1 MLYSI
6 ILFIVFSFISYR
18 LIGTG
23 ASVARG
29 LISSIFSL
37 IFSTAAFYAFHLK
50 DKIEQNGI
58 IQFDHYTFL
67 YFITLIVV
75 SLGFSLILEM
85 MSGHKS
91 DVEIDRSVGIVDRVR
106 YFTATRL
113 RYMSLLLTISR
124 NGLLK
129 STFQSGKTRNE
140 QVSVALKNT
149 LEKAGGIFVK
159 FGQFLSTRSD
169 LFPESFRAELSSLQE
184 KVSFVPVS
192 EIKEIIQTQLNQS
205 LEDTFEYFDEEPLAA
220 ASIAQVHKARLH
232 TGEEVVVK
240 VLRPNLKKKLT
251 VDINILINFSNLL
264 AKRTEWARRVGIVS
278 LTEGFIQNLYEE
290 VDFSVELNNMQ
301 QMKRKAD
308 AKMYIPKAFEKHST
322 SEMLVMEF
330 LDGVSI
336 NKMNKVIKNDQKKRE
351 IINNIFQEMLSEIFE
366 HGLFHGD
373 PHPGNIFILKNGQP
387 AFIDFGSVG
396 RLSKIQK
403 DGFKWLL
410 IGMNRKNADSMVNGV
425 KGLVVNNEEI
435 NTKDLEQALSQFL
448 AEHSFEGDI
457 MDEMGKELF
466 DIMSH
471 FGLRFFPDVAG
482 AFRSLITLQG
492 SLQTIDPDYS
502 LTVIIDNYL
511 KNQMNFRD
519 MASETLEGVEDDFLS
534 LIPKLRA
541 LPKRVDNIIQQVESG
556 KTTFNMSLFG
566 DEDNVKFVN
575 SALSLFFTGL
585 TGFAF
590 GLLALG
596 ALFLAQTE
604 DPNGYSFLDIFGYS
618 GLGLSVTMLI
628 RVAIQSLRRRQ

>member
-192 EIKEIIQTQLNQS
+192 EIKEIIQTQVNQS

-240 VLRPNLKKKLT
+240 VLRPNLKKQLT

-264 AKRTEWARRVGIVS
+264 AERTEWARRVG
-278 LTEGFIQNLYEE
+278 
-290 VDFSVELNNMQ
+290 
-301 QMKRKAD
+301 
-308 AKMYIPKAFEKHST
+308 
-322 SEMLVMEF
+322 
-330 LDGVSI
+330 
-336 NKMNKVIKNDQKKRE
+336 
-351 IINNIFQEMLSEIFE
+351 
-366 HGLFHGD
+366 
-373 PHPGNIFILKNGQP
+373 
-387 AFIDFGSVG
+387 
-396 RLSKIQK
+396 
-403 DGFKWLL
+403 
-410 IGMNRKNADSMVNGV
+410 
-425 KGLVVNNEEI
+425 
-435 NTKDLEQALSQFL
+435 
-448 AEHSFEGDI
+448 
-457 MDEMGKELF
+457 
-466 DIMSH
+466 
-471 FGLRFFPDVAG
+471 
-482 AFRSLITLQG
+482 
-492 SLQTIDPDYS
+492 
-502 LTVIIDNYL
+502 
-511 KNQMNFRD
+511 
-519 MASETLEGVEDDFLS
+519 
-534 LIPKLRA
+534 
-541 LPKRVDNIIQQVESG
+541 
-556 KTTFNMSLFG
+556 
-566 DEDNVKFVN
+566 
-575 SALSLFFTGL
+575 
-585 TGFAF
+585 
-590 GLLALG
+590 
-596 ALFLAQTE
+596 
-604 DPNGYSFLDIFGYS
+604 
-618 GLGLSVTMLI
+618 
-628 RVAIQSLRRRQ
+628 